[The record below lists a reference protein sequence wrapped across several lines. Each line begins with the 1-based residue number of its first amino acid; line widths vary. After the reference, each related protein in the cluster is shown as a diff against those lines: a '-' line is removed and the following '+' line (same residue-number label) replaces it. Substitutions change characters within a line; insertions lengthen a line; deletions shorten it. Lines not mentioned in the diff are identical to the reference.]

1 MDVYPLRG
9 HTSSL
14 QGRCLFDHT
23 PLGAAKKKADRMTK
37 DVQFKIRMTTAE
49 RNQLK
54 ATADRHGISAAD
66 LVRLVCLGD
75 RVATRLPDRDLLTK
89 ILRQVVSIA
98 RNVNQATEALNKAR
112 LAESAG
118 ALMQQLDQARIAID
132 TAADRFRD
140 ELRRVAGAGG
150 VL

>member
-1 MDVYPLRG
+1 
-9 HTSSL
+9 
-14 QGRCLFDHT
+14 
-23 PLGAAKKKADRMTK
+23 MTK

-54 ATADRHGISAAD
+54 ATAYRHGISAAD

-98 RNVNQATEALNKAR
+98 RNVNQATESLHEAR